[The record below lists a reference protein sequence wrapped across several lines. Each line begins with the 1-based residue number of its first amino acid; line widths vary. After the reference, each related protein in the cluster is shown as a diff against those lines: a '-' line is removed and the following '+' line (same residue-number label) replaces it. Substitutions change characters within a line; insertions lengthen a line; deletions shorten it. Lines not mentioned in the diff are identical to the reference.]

1 MKKSIKTSRIII
13 SFLCLFVVA
22 FSLIFFQTG
31 RFGMNNILPEIK
43 TEVLKSKLEGSDT
56 FLLYVG
62 RPTCI
67 QCQEIEPTLRNILKS
82 VEIKASYYRTDIARN
97 EDEKSLEE
105 VAEKLDLT
113 VVPSLLIISK
123 GVLVD
128 RLDGVYT
135 EKAISE
141 FLENNKTIFEE
152 DA

>member
-1 MKKSIKTSRIII
+1 
-13 SFLCLFVVA
+13 
-22 FSLIFFQTG
+22 
-31 RFGMNNILPEIK
+31 MNNILPVIK
-43 TEVLKSKLEGSDT
+43 TEMLKSKLEGSDT

-62 RPTCI
+62 RPNCI
-67 QCQEIEPTLRNILKS
+67 QCQEIEPTLRIILKS

-113 VVPSLLIISK
+113 VVPSLLIIPK

>member
-1 MKKSIKTSRIII
+1 MS
-13 SFLCLFVVA
+13 
-22 FSLIFFQTG
+22 
-31 RFGMNNILPEIK
+31 NILPEIK
-43 TEVLKSKLEGSDT
+43 TEMLKSKLEGSDT

-67 QCQEIEPTLRNILKS
+67 QCQEIEPTLRNLLKNAG
-82 VEIKASYYRTDIARN
+82 IKVNYYRTDIARN
-97 EDEKSLEE
+97 EDEKSLEA

-113 VVPSLLIISK
+113 VVPSLLMISN
-123 GVLVD
+123 GVLID

-141 FLENNKTIFEE
+141 FLENNKKFLKE

>member
-1 MKKSIKTSRIII
+1 
-13 SFLCLFVVA
+13 
-22 FSLIFFQTG
+22 
-31 RFGMNNILPEIK
+31 MNNILPVIK
-43 TEVLKSKLEGSDT
+43 TEMLKSKLEGSDT
-56 FLLYVG
+56 FLLYV

-113 VVPSLLIISK
+113 VVPSLLIIPK

>member
-1 MKKSIKTSRIII
+1 MVKDNRNSIRK
-13 SFLCLFVVA
+13 
-22 FSLIFFQTG
+22 
-31 RFGMNNILPEIK
+31 
-43 TEVLKSKLEGSDT
+43 EVLHLIKFVKKT
-56 FLLYVG
+56 VAIPVG

>member
-1 MKKSIKTSRIII
+1 
-13 SFLCLFVVA
+13 
-22 FSLIFFQTG
+22 
-31 RFGMNNILPEIK
+31 MNNILPVIK
-43 TEVLKSKLEGSDT
+43 TEMLKSKLEGSDT

-67 QCQEIEPTLRNILKS
+67 QCQEIEPTEPTLRNILKS